1 MLTIKSNMPAWNAGR
16 HLNLNQKRNAKIAE
30 KLSSGY
36 RINRSADDAAGLSI
50 SEKMRRQI
58 RGLTQ
63 ASANAQDGISMVQ
76 SAEGA
81 MNEIHDMLQ
90 RANEL
95 AVKAANGTLS
105 DNDREMVDA
114 EIQQIKAEIDKIA
127 DHTVFNEKNLF
138 PTNGYSPRSA
148 SVLATYQY
156 DMELN
161 LKDGTVT
168 INGSPNNAAVNARAG
183 VKVNSGSA
191 LADKI
196 ANTLV
201 PDAIGHIFAAFPA
214 LETAQGGDTIKM
226 SLNVSFI
233 DGPGNTL
240 AYASYS
246 YRSSGGRPIT
256 MGIKVDAADFSNAD
270 ASGTGKNAE
279 VLESTIA
286 HELMHTVMQYNLT
299 DGMSGRKGE
308 KYPTW
313 FVEGTAQLA
322 GGGFTTGWNNS
333 LLYYARQLTSEND
346 ASQDAD
352 ISGYLKKYTMA
363 GRPYGHG
370 YLGAAYIGWLA
381 NGKGDVNATNIAAG
395 MNKVFAD
402 LAKGANLDNTIKKYT
417 GLTESD
423 INARFRSGNAELTEF
438 VRKLAYESKD
448 GAGSVISGDLSAGG
462 AGSPILSAGG
472 PSSDLFYIDPGQVNV
487 DFSGG
492 AKVGI
497 QVGAEAGQHIEFE
510 LYQMNAEALGLT
522 DMNVRTVDS
531 ASDTINSVKNALV
544 YVSNVRSYY
553 GAIQNR
559 LEHTIANLDN
569 VVENTTAAESRIRDT
584 DIAKE
589 MVDYANDQI
598 LLQAGQSMLAQA
610 NHNSDYILSLL
621 G

>member
-16 HLNLNQKRNAKIAE
+16 HLNLNQNRSAKIAE

-105 DNDREMVDA
+105 DNDRELVDA

-148 SVLATYQY
+148 SVMATYQY
-156 DMELN
+156 DMVLN
-161 LKDGTVT
+161 LKDGTVAV
-168 INGSPNNAAVNARAG
+168 NGLPANAAVNGRAG
-183 VKVNSGSA
+183 VAVNSGSA

-196 ANTLV
+196 ANELV
-201 PDAIGHIFAAFPA
+201 PDAIGHIFEAFPA
-214 LETAQGGDTIKM
+214 LKTAQGTDTIKM

-240 AYASYS
+240 AYASYT
-246 YRSSGGRPIT
+246 YKSSGGRPIT
-256 MGIKVDAADFSNAD
+256 MGIKVDAADFGNAD
-270 ASGTGKNAE
+270 AAGTGKNAE

-308 KYPTW
+308 KYPAW

-322 GGGFTTGWNNS
+322 GGGFTTGWNNN
-333 LLYYARQLTSEND
+333 LLYYADKLADEND
-346 ASQDAD
+346 SSQDAN
-352 ISGYLKKYTMA
+352 ISKYLQSYTMA

-381 NGKGDVNATNIAAG
+381 NGKGDVSGDNIAAG
-395 MNKVFAD
+395 MNKVFED
-402 LAKGANLDNTIKKYT
+402 LAKGAKLGDTIKKYT
-417 GLTESD
+417 GLTEAD
-423 INARFRSGNAELTEF
+423 INARFRSGNVELTEF

-448 GAGSVISGDLSAGG
+448 GAGSVISNSLSDGG
-462 AGSPILSAGG
+462 AGNKILSGG
-472 PSSDLFYIDPGQVNV
+472 HSSGAFGIDPGQINV
-487 DFSGG
+487 DLTGGG
-492 AKVGI
+492 AKIGI

-510 LYQMNAEALGLT
+510 LYQMNAEALGLS
-522 DMNVRTVDS
+522 DMNVKTVDS

-610 NHNSDYILSLL
+610 NHSSDFILSLL

>member
-161 LKDGTVT
+161 LKDGTVAV
-168 INGSPNNAAVNARAG
+168 NGSPNNAAVNGRAG
-183 VKVNSGSA
+183 VAVNSGSA

-201 PDAIGHIFAAFPA
+201 PDAIGHILEAFPA
-214 LETAQGGDTIKM
+214 LKNAQGTDTIKM

-240 AYASYS
+240 AYASYT
-246 YRSSGGRPIT
+246 YKSSGGRPIT
-256 MGIKVDAADFSNAD
+256 MGIKVDAADFNNAD

-322 GGGFTTGWNNS
+322 GGGFTTGWNNN
-333 LLYYARQLTSEND
+333 LLYYTDKLTSEND
-346 ASQDAD
+346 NSQDAN
-352 ISGYLKKYTMA
+352 ISKYLQSYTMA

-381 NGKGDVNATNIAAG
+381 NGKGDVNASNIAAG
-395 MNKVFAD
+395 MDKVFAD
-402 LAKGANLDNTIKKYT
+402 LTKGVKLGDAIKKHT

-472 PSSDLFYIDPGQVNV
+472 PSSNAFEIDPGQVNV